1 MVLNGF
7 SGAQGGGTPDKKE
20 KFKIVFR
27 ELMEMG
33 LLGDLK
39 EDDPIDTLYKRV
51 CQAET
56 YLEEFGC
63 DEAIRRI
70 AGDG

>member
-1 MVLNGF
+1 
-7 SGAQGGGTPDKKE
+7 
-20 KFKIVFR
+20 
-27 ELMEMG
+27 MG
-33 LLGDLK
+33 LLGGDLK
-39 EDDPIDTLYKRV
+39 GGDFDTVYKRV

-56 YLEEFGC
+56 YLKEFGC